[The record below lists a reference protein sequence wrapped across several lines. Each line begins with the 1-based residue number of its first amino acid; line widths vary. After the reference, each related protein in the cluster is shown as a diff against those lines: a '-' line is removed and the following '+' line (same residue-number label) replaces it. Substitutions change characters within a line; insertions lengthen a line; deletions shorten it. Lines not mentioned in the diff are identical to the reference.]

1 MKISWAYMAKSKIIG
16 AEGLTAD
23 QIRFELQRGGRFV
36 LFQYC
41 VSVIFVTF
49 KRPSPIYFI
58 RAGENPLGKS
68 IGFTLLTLVAGW
80 WGIPWGPIYSV
91 QSIYNN
97 LSGGKDV
104 TKDIAA
110 ALTSPAKPPAARPAT
125 AAKPLEKTL
134 V

>member
-1 MKISWAYMAKSKIIG
+1 MAKTKIIG
-16 AEGLTAD
+16 VEGLTAD
-23 QIRFELQRGGRFV
+23 QIRFELQRGGRFI

-49 KRPSPIYFI
+49 KRPSPVYFI
-58 RAGENPLGKS
+58 RAGESPLGKS
-68 IGFTLLTLVAGW
+68 LSFTLLTLVAGW

-91 QSIYNN
+91 QSIYSN

-110 ALTSPAKPPAARPAT
+110 TLNSPPKPAPARPAT
-125 AAKPLEKTL
+125 VAKPLEKTL

>member
-1 MKISWAYMAKSKIIG
+1 MAKTKIIG
-16 AEGLTAD
+16 VEGLSPD

-49 KRPSPIYFI
+49 KRPSPVYFI
-58 RAGENPLGKS
+58 RAGESPLGKS

-97 LSGGKDV
+97 LSGGKDL
-104 TKDIAA
+104 TKEIAA
-110 ALTSPAKPPAARPAT
+110 TLNPHPKPPAARPAT